1 MHYNKLIAILYSFV
15 VFIIFVAVVT
25 SSVPIKAKYSDDCL
39 VCHEDKDL
47 TMDKNGK
54 KISLYINPS
63 VFKASVHGGADCKDC
78 HVGYNPEELPHNPKS
93 SGVNC
98 NECHDIKKNPSAVHN
113 NVKCYSCHGDHNVIP
128 AKEFAKSDNCF
139 TCHNTKSVSSYKQS
153 VHFRRNIS
161 CDKCHKS
168 GHDVIKISKQESTRL
183 CAQCHSKAFSEVSN
197 SVHKQ
202 TTGRG
207 KTPICVDCH
216 GYHSINANKLTI
228 ESQSCYRCHLN
239 EKMFP
244 GKEKGSADFVAEY
257 EKSVH
262 NSVRKNGIPAASC
275 TDCHGDHLIKG
286 SKDLQTKDGILESC
300 MRCHE
305 KAVNEFKMSKHGN
318 NIEKSPGNP
327 FECTDCH
334 GEHGILAVKLDSKL
348 SKLMQTDMCLECHKD
363 SKFQSKYKPGTE
375 LHINEYLNS
384 AHYKKLKEGNPNAA
398 SCTDCHGSHSMLNAL
413 DPNSP
418 VSPKNISAT
427 CGQSNCHIKIY
438 NEYKGSIHDVSIQT
452 KEKSDAPSCVN
463 CHGSHGLLKNDDQSN
478 PLAKPKGVVQL
489 CADCHASVRI
499 VENNNLP
506 KGIVSDF
513 NNSFHG
519 LALRGGSQEAAD
531 CGSCHGVHNI
541 RPSSDPQST
550 IHDDNLPQTCGSCHP
565 GATLATFKTPIH
577 LVDTAKENPLL
588 KWVEIF
594 YIFLIIATIGFMVLH
609 NILDLIKKL
618 RTKH

>member
-1 MHYNKLIAILYSFV
+1 MHFNKLIAILYSFV
-15 VFIIFVAVVT
+15 VCIILVSVVT
-25 SSVPIKAKYSDDCL
+25 STVPVKARYSDDCL
-39 VCHEDKDL
+39 VCHEDIDL
-47 TMDKNGK
+47 TMEENGK
-54 KISLYINPS
+54 RISLYVNPS
-63 VFKASVHGGADCKDC
+63 VYEASVHGGADCKDC
-78 HVGYNPEELPHNPKS
+78 HQGYNPEELPHNPKS

-98 NECHDIKKNPSAVHN
+98 NECHDIKKNSSSVHN
-113 NVKCYSCHGDHNVIP
+113 NVKCYSCHGAHNVIP
-128 AKEFAKSDNCF
+128 AKEFAKSDSF
-139 TCHNTKSVSSYKQS
+139 YTCHNTKSVSSFKQS
-153 VHFRRNIS
+153 VHFRKNIS

-168 GHDVIKISKQESTRL
+168 GHEVIKISKQESTKL
-183 CAQCHSKAFSEVSN
+183 CAQCHSKAFTEVSN

-202 TTGRG
+202 ASGKG
-207 KTPICVDCH
+207 KTPVCVDCH
-216 GYHSINANKLTI
+216 GYHSINSNRLSI
-228 ESQSCYRCHLN
+228 ESQSCYKCHLN

-262 NSVRKNGIPAASC
+262 NSVRKNGIPA
-275 TDCHGDHLIKG
+275 
-286 SKDLQTKDGILESC
+286 
-300 MRCHE
+300 
-305 KAVNEFKMSKHGN
+305 V
-318 NIEKSPGNP
+318 
-327 FECTDCH
+327 
-334 GEHGILAVKLDSKL
+334 
-348 SKLMQTDMCLECHKD
+348 
-363 SKFQSKYKPGTE
+363 
-375 LHINEYLNS
+375 
-384 AHYKKLKEGNPNAA
+384 
-398 SCTDCHGSHSMLNAL
+398 SCTDCHGSHSMLNAS

-418 VSPKNISAT
+418 INPKNISST

-463 CHGSHGLLKNDDQSN
+463 CHGSHGLMKRDDPSN

-489 CADCHASVRI
+489 CAECHSSVRI

-513 NNSFHG
+513 NNSFPG

-541 RPSSDPQST
+541 RPSSDPMST
-550 IHDDNLPQTCGSCHP
+550 INDNNLPQTCGSCHP
-565 GATLATFKTPIH
+565 GTTLATFKTPIH
-577 LVDTAKENPLL
+577 LVETAKENPLL
-588 KWVEIF
+588 KLVEIF